1 MKFKPEDGVF
11 FTKDEFYSTLKGK
24 SISDEEYE
32 NSKLLYTKQKIMDV
46 SDLNDLYNAQNVI
59 LLCKIFEN
67 QFQIMYRKNMYNPRK
82 VNSGSKFSGCIQKE
96 QSKVILDLPTKK
108 NIVETFEKTVT
119 GEFSRLNSRFS
130 FDIELLMPNY
140 SNSDFDK
147 MSIDESY
154 EAFKRDDLK
163 VAYSVKIN
171 NEEKPKK
178 RIIISKI
185 IKFDENNQYGFAMT
199 KPDIIKEKPS
209 PTWKAFNLLLESA
222 SIDEPTGHL
231 LVVDIK
237 IDYENAIKNNFF
249 LCFLQNIKFWMR
261 MKDLFINF

>member
-32 NSKLLYTKQKIMDV
+32 NPKLLYTKQKIMDM

-82 VNSGSKFSGCIQKE
+82 VNSASKFSGCIQKE

-119 GEFSRLNSRFS
+119 GEFSRLNSRFL

-199 KPDIIKEKPS
+199 KPDVIKEKPS
-209 PTWKAFNLLLESA
+209 PT
-222 SIDEPTGHL
+222 
-231 LVVDIK
+231 
-237 IDYENAIKNNFF
+237 
-249 LCFLQNIKFWMR
+249 
-261 MKDLFINF
+261 

>member
-32 NSKLLYTKQKIMDV
+32 NSKLLYTKQKIMDM

-59 LLCKIFEN
+59 FLCKIFEN

-82 VNSGSKFSGCIQKE
+82 VNSASKFSGCIQKE

-119 GEFSRLNSRFS
+119 GEFSRLNSRFL

-199 KPDIIKEKPS
+199 KPDVIKEKPS
-209 PTWKAFNLLLESA
+209 PT
-222 SIDEPTGHL
+222 
-231 LVVDIK
+231 
-237 IDYENAIKNNFF
+237 
-249 LCFLQNIKFWMR
+249 
-261 MKDLFINF
+261 

>member
-32 NSKLLYTKQKIMDV
+32 NSKLLYTKQKIMDM

-82 VNSGSKFSGCIQKE
+82 VNSASKFSGCIQKE

-119 GEFSRLNSRFS
+119 GEFSRLNSRFL

-199 KPDIIKEKPS
+199 KPDVIKEKPS
-209 PTWKAFNLLLESA
+209 PT
-222 SIDEPTGHL
+222 
-231 LVVDIK
+231 
-237 IDYENAIKNNFF
+237 
-249 LCFLQNIKFWMR
+249 
-261 MKDLFINF
+261 